1 MASPA
6 SSHYLTKRSLKLC
19 RRLKKQNTSLRLTR
33 RLQGMWI
40 NYLIQI
46 ALTWLSWVCIVR
58 IRQRDRIFML
68 TFHLLPLCCQ
78 HKNHHA
84 SRVSPTSSHKRR
96 SRCLSCPLK
105 VSRFL
110 HIDKEVRRHVD
121 YLSMNPT
128 PLPTLDLHFLFVFL
142 VFEPLIL

>member
-33 RLQGMWI
+33 RFQGMWI

-46 ALTWLSWVCIVR
+46 ALTWLSWVFTV
-58 IRQRDRIFML
+58 RQRDRIFML

-84 SRVSPTSSHKRR
+84 SMVSPTSSHKRR
-96 SRCLSCPLK
+96 SPCNSCLLK
-105 VSRFL
+105 VSPIP
-110 HIDKEVRRHVD
+110 HIDEEVRSHVD
-121 YLSMNPT
+121 YPPMNLT
-128 PLPTLDLHFLFVFL
+128 PLPTLDLLFF
-142 VFEPLIL
+142 FSRFRPLIL